1 MISMGN
7 DAYHLYCGMCHGV
20 GAVSGGVTPDLRH
33 SKMIGDL
40 DAFNA
45 VVREGVLSSRGMA
58 AFGTVL
64 TASQTEAILAY
75 IIDRAY
81 HPIPEDENLRPNLRR
96 MAEHAASGDP
106 ARPIAAQCLS
116 VLYVRI
122 DHLRIDR
129 MCIAAQGADVKTY
142 LILQVDP
149 MTPQPAGRPIGQS
162 CDTLRVCTASRAR
175 RHASRHSRSRR

>member
-1 MISMGN
+1 MGDEKMISMGN

-64 TASQTEAILAY
+64 TDSQTEAIRAY

-81 HPIPEDENLRPNLRR
+81 HPIPEDEN
-96 MAEHAASGDP
+96 
-106 ARPIAAQCLS
+106 
-116 VLYVRI
+116 
-122 DHLRIDR
+122 
-129 MCIAAQGADVKTY
+129 
-142 LILQVDP
+142 
-149 MTPQPAGRPIGQS
+149 
-162 CDTLRVCTASRAR
+162 
-175 RHASRHSRSRR
+175 